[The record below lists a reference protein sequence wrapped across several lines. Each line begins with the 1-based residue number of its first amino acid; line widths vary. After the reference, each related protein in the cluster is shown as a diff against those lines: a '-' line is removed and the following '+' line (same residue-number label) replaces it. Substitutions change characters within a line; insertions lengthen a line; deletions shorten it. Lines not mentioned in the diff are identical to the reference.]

1 METATT
7 HDIRVTV
14 EVIYQPSYSK
24 PLKNE
29 FVFAYRITIENLGS
43 YVVQLIRRHW
53 FIWDSNAVQREV
65 EGDGVVGD
73 QPVLN
78 PGQSYQYVSGCPL
91 VTEMGTM
98 FGTYI
103 MKRTDNGQEF
113 SVEVP
118 KFQMI
123 APFKNN

>member
-1 METATT
+1 METAITN
-7 HDIRVTV
+7 DIRVTV

-24 PLKNE
+24 PMKNE
-29 FVFAYRITIENLGS
+29 FVFAYRITIENIGNQ
-43 YVVQLIRRHW
+43 VVQLMRRHW

-98 FGTYI
+98 EGFYTMKYI
-103 MKRTDNGQEF
+103 ENAKEF
-113 SVEVP
+113 DVQVP
-118 KFQMI
+118 RFQMI

>member
-1 METATT
+1 METAITN
-7 HDIRVTV
+7 DIRVTV

-24 PLKNE
+24 PMKNE
-29 FVFAYRITIENLGS
+29 FVFAYRITIENIGNQ
-43 YVVQLIRRHW
+43 VVQLMRRHW

-98 FGTYI
+98 EGFYTMKYI
-103 MKRTDNGQEF
+103 ENDKEF
-113 SVEVP
+113 VVQVP
-118 KFQMI
+118 RFQMI

>member
-1 METATT
+1 METAITN
-7 HDIRVTV
+7 DIRVTV

-24 PLKNE
+24 PMKNE
-29 FVFAYRITIENLGS
+29 FVFAYRITIENIGNQ
-43 YVVQLIRRHW
+43 VVQLMRRHW

-65 EGDGVVGD
+65 EGVGVVGD

-98 FGTYI
+98 EGFYTMKYI
-103 MKRTDNGQEF
+103 ETAKEF
-113 SVEVP
+113 DVQVP
-118 KFQMI
+118 RFQMI

>member
-1 METATT
+1 METAITN
-7 HDIRVTV
+7 DIRVTV

-29 FVFAYRITIENLGS
+29 FVFAYRITIENIGNQ
-43 YVVQLIRRHW
+43 VVQLMRRHW

-98 FGTYI
+98 EGFYTMKYI
-103 MKRTDNGQEF
+103 ENDKEF
-113 SVEVP
+113 VVQVP
-118 KFQMI
+118 RFQMI

>member
-1 METATT
+1 M
-7 HDIRVTV
+7 
-14 EVIYQPSYSK
+14 
-24 PLKNE
+24 KNE
-29 FVFAYRITIENLGS
+29 FVFAYRITIENIGNQ
-43 YVVQLIRRHW
+43 VVQLMRRHW

-98 FGTYI
+98 EGFYTMKYI
-103 MKRTDNGQEF
+103 ENDKEF
-113 SVEVP
+113 VVQVP
-118 KFQMI
+118 RFQMI